1 MDYGK
6 LGLFAGIS
14 ERMRYLA
21 ERQSLIAQNIANANT
36 PEYRAQDLKP
46 VDFSNVL
53 AKENGKLQ
61 MAATQAGH
69 LQPASTSGRFDKMEK
84 RDGFET
90 TISGNNVVMEEEM
103 KKMSD
108 TSLNYQETT
117 ALYKKMTDIMRLATG
132 NR

>member
-14 ERMRYLA
+14 ERMRYLS

-36 PEYRAQDLKP
+36 PDYHAKDLKP

-53 AKENGKLQ
+53 AKENGKMQ
-61 MAATQAGH
+61 MAATQPGH
-69 LQPASTSGRFDKMEK
+69 MQPASASGRFDQAEK

-90 TISGNNVVMEEEM
+90 TISGNNVVMEEE
-103 KKMSD
+103 
-108 TSLNYQETT
+108 
-117 ALYKKMTDIMRLATG
+117 
-132 NR
+132 

>member
-1 MDYGK
+1 
-6 LGLFAGIS
+6 
-14 ERMRYLA
+14 MRYLG

-36 PEYRAQDLKP
+36 PDYRAQDLKP

-69 LQPASTSGRFDKMEK
+69 MQPASGGGHFDSFEK
-84 RDGFET
+84 RNGFET

-103 KKMSD
+103 QKMSD
-108 TSLNYQETT
+108 TNLNYQETT
-117 ALYKKMTDIMRLATG
+117 ALYKKMTDIVRLAIG